1 MKTKYIEDQE
11 DRIQTRIKMIRMES
25 RILSYKIEKM
35 INQRKDLQSE
45 KHKLKQIITK
55 GNQ

>member
-1 MKTKYIEDQE
+1 MKPKYIEDQQ
-11 DRIQTRIKMIRMES
+11 DRVQTRIKMIRMES

-35 INQRKDLQSE
+35 IKQRKDLQSE
-45 KHKLKQIITK
+45 KSQLKLIITK

>member
-45 KHKLKQIITK
+45 KHKLKLIITK